1 MKDDLG
7 QILKNAIER
16 IEKIPTTTILKL
28 LENLNL
34 ERERFLDLFN
44 FALRRAV
51 CIVDKNCNPYYYND
65 LCLKWGIMYRDE
77 GKKLMYSS
85 TFSDTIKSVISK
97 VNEERLNYYSVN
109 VSVGTGEGSS
119 AILGERFF
127 RVECSTKNFSEFFV
141 IISDITYESLES
153 INRYQE
159 DSIASL
165 SNVVYGIAHEIK
177 NPLSAI
183 YLHANVVKKM
193 IEKSKVDRN
202 YVSTEINII
211 LSEIDRLN
219 RIVND
224 LMFSLRPYKYKEKY
238 ENINDIVKEVVE
250 VFLPEM
256 REKMISVEI
265 MSDESIP
272 LVLCDRDLIK
282 QVFQNLLKNSIE
294 ALSDSGGN
302 IWVKTYFHSRVDGDF
317 VVVEFKDNGVGIPDE
332 IKHRIFEPFFTTKEN
347 GNGLGLSIVYR
358 IIKAHKGFI
367 DFHSKKNE
375 TVFRVFLPVSV
386 GVRELGYNR
395 KQ

>member
-7 QILKNAIER
+7 QMLKNAIER
-16 IEKIPTTTILKL
+16 IGKIPTATILKL
-28 LENLNL
+28 LENLNI

-77 GKKLMYSS
+77 EKRLVYNSN
-85 TFSDTIKSVISK
+85 FSDTIKNVISK

-109 VSVGTGEGSS
+109 VSIGTGEGSS
-119 AILGERFF
+119 ATLGERFF

-193 IEKSKVDRN
+193 IEKSEVDKD
-202 YVSTEINII
+202 YILTEINII

-219 RIVND
+219 RIVNE

-302 IWVKTYFHSRVDGDF
+302 IWVKTYFHSRIDGDF

-386 GVRELGYNR
+386 GVRELGYDR

>member
-51 CIVDKNCNPYYYND
+51 CIVDKDCNPYYYND

-77 GKKLMYSS
+77 DKKLVYNS

-109 VSVGTGEGSS
+109 VPIGSGEDYGVTLS
-119 AILGERFF
+119 ERFF
-127 RVECSTKNFSEFFV
+127 RVECSTKNFNEFFV
-141 IISDITYESLES
+141 IISDITYESLEN

-159 DSIASL
+159 GSIASL
-165 SNVVYGIAHEIK
+165 SNIVSGIAHEIK

-193 IEKSKVDRN
+193 VEKSKIDKN
-202 YVSTEINII
+202 YISIEMSII
-211 LSEIDRLN
+211 LSEINRLN

-238 ENINDIVKEVVE
+238 ENINEIVKEVVD

-256 REKMISVEI
+256 RERMISVEI
-265 MSDESIP
+265 ISDESIP

-294 ALSDSGGN
+294 AMNDNGGN
-302 IWVKTYFHSRVDGDF
+302 IWVRTYFHSRVDGDF
-317 VVVEFKDNGVGIPDE
+317 VVIEFKDNGVGIPDD

-367 DFHSKKNE
+367 DFHSKKGE
-375 TVFRVFLPVSV
+375 TVFRVFLPVSI
-386 GVRELGYNR
+386 GMRELGYNR

>member
-28 LENLNL
+28 LETLNI

-77 GKKLMYSS
+77 EKKLMYNS
-85 TFSDTIKSVISK
+85 TFLDTIKSVIFK